1 MAEVPVKYSGDGKV
15 AKLAIKEDVVQLL
28 RDDISLD
35 SIIYK
40 AELPRIRGGAIA
52 AGEHWCRWM
61 HYADGRGRS
70 APWASLPPR
79 ISHFPWFR

>member
-1 MAEVPVKYSGDGKV
+1 MKYSGDGKV

-40 AELPRIRGGAIA
+40 AD
-52 AGEHWCRWM
+52 C
-61 HYADGRGRS
+61 
-70 APWASLPPR
+70 
-79 ISHFPWFR
+79 